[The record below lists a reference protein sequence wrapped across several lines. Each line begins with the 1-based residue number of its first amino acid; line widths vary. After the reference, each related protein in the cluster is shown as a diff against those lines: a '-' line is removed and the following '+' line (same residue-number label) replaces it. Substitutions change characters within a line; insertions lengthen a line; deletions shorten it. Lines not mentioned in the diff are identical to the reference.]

1 MLPECG
7 PVWTFDRAGRRR
19 AASKPDLN
27 PIEMVFAKLTHL
39 LQKAG
44 ERTREGL
51 WNRIGSLLDDFP
63 PHQCSNYFKH
73 AGYAT
78 V

>member
-1 MLPECG
+1 M
-7 PVWTFDRAGRRR
+7 RRDVAVP
-19 AASKPDLN
+19 AALQPDLN
-27 PIEMVFAKLTHL
+27 PIEMVFAKLKDL
-39 LQKAG
+39 LRKAG
-44 ERTREGL
+44 ERTRDGL

-63 PHQCSNYFKH
+63 SNQCSNYFRH